1 MPWGLVQVSV
11 VAVSSG
17 RRYRAVRRSLA
28 TRGDLSG
35 VVQGGLPIAELAG
48 SGMVVALL
56 AVAFVLS
63 DDVELP

>member
-1 MPWGLVQVSV
+1 M
-11 VAVSSG
+11 
-17 RRYRAVRRSLA
+17 RRSLA